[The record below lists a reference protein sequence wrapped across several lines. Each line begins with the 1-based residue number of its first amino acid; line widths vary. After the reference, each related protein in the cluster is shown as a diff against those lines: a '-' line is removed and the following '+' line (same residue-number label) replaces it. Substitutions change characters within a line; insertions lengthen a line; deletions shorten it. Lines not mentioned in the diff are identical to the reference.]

1 MRVVDWVRPVAL
13 AGLASLAVVAPAAPI
28 VAAEADVA
36 LIKGYVGGWRGRGE
50 IIWGD
55 SGESETI
62 LCRMT
67 VEDSSPTKIGVD
79 GRCSLAGATLN
90 MLGTIAY
97 VEENRRYEAI
107 VSSNTQFSGI
117 AVGRR
122 SGENLSFA
130 LRDYRGDDDALY
142 DISAQIDL
150 LGDDINVSMSITNKD
165 SGDTTTADV
174 PFARR

>member
-1 MRVVDWVRPVAL
+1 MRVVNRVRPAAL
-13 AGLASLAVVAPAAPI
+13 AGLATLAIAWPTAPLT
-28 VAAEADVA
+28 AAEDDVA

-50 IIWGD
+50 IQWGD
-55 SGESETI
+55 GGQESI
-62 LCRMT
+62 LCRMN
-67 VEDSSPTKIGVD
+67 VEDSAPTKIGVD

-122 SGENLSFA
+122 SGDNLTFA
-130 LRDYRGDDDALY
+130 LRDYKGDDNQRY
-142 DISAQIDL
+142 DVSAEIDL
-150 LGDDINVSMSITNKD
+150 SGDSINVSMSILNKD
-165 SGDTTTADV
+165 SGDLTIANV

>member
-1 MRVVDWVRPVAL
+1 MRVVNWVRPVAV
-13 AGLASLAVVAPAAPI
+13 AGLAMLAIAAPAAPI
-28 VAAEADVA
+28 VAAEQDVA
-36 LIKGYVGGWRGRGE
+36 LIKSYVGGWRGRGE
-50 IIWGD
+50 IVWGD
-55 SGESETI
+55 SGETETI

-67 VEDSSPTKIGVD
+67 VEDSAPTKIGVD

-122 SGENLSFA
+122 SGENLTFA
-130 LRDYRGDDDALY
+130 LEDYKGDDNAVY

-150 LGDDINVSMSITNKD
+150 TGDEINVSMSITNK
-165 SGDTTTADV
+165 SKGDTTTADV